1 MPPGVRETGE
11 RGPKTR
17 RRVERALEHG
27 SQPFDFAVA
36 QRQGLPDGARLA
48 RTHAL
53 ERGMDE
59 RLDVLTVSSLDL
71 PTLLG
76 LSNDPGG
83 ETRDLTQE
91 LCLLATV
98 EAEPLA
104 EHLELRVEN
113 VVRES

>member
-11 RGPKTR
+11 RGPKTG
-17 RRVERALEHG
+17 RRVEGALEHG

-36 QRQGLPDGARLA
+36 QRQGLSDGPRLA
-48 RTHAL
+48 RAHAL

-71 PTLLG
+71 PPLLG
-76 LSNDPGG
+76 LADDPCGQTG
-83 ETRDLTQE
+83 DLTKK
-91 LCLLATV
+91 LGLLAAV

-104 EHLELRVEN
+104 QHLELR
-113 VVRES
+113 